1 MTARSH
7 ADSTRSGLLAPDQPA
22 VTDQIRLALPGLSP
36 SMTLVAKRVLDDPEG
51 VASLSAAQLAA
62 EVGVS
67 QPTVTRFCQA
77 IGLTSYQA
85 LLLHIAQES
94 GRTQE
99 PRWSSAGY
107 EEISP
112 EDDLEHVIQVM
123 TSVDVDAMQFAARSL
138 DRDALEQAAAAVADA
153 RIVDVYGAGASAV
166 VANELELRML
176 GIGVQIR
183 AWTALHSALSSAAL
197 RRPGDVALAISA
209 SGRTREV
216 HDALA
221 EAKSRGALTIAVT
234 GDSNSP
240 LARLADVHLTAIGRE
255 MPYRTASFAARHAQ
269 LLVLDILYTRA
280 AQRNPQRSAETLAAR
295 AHIPAVHSLRGTHR
309 AGNEAHA

>member
-1 MTARSH
+1 MTARPHSEPL
-7 ADSTRSGLLAPDQPA
+7 RSGLLAPDQPA

-36 SMTLVAKRVLDDPEG
+36 SMARVAKRVLDDPEG

-77 IGLTSYQA
+77 LGLTSYQA
-85 LLLHIAQES
+85 LLLHIAQEA
-94 GRTQE
+94 GRSRE

-107 EEISP
+107 EEIGP
-112 EDDLEHVIQVM
+112 DDDLEHVIQVM

-138 DRDALEQAAAAVADA
+138 DREALEAAATAVAEA
-153 RIVDVYGAGASAV
+153 RTVDVYGAGASAV
-166 VANELELRML
+166 VANELELRLL

-183 AWTALHSALSSAAL
+183 AWTALHSALSSASV

-234 GDSNSP
+234 GDANSP
-240 LARLADVHLTAIGRE
+240 IARLADIHLTAIGRE

-295 AHIPAVHSLRGTHR
+295 QHIAAWHALRSNHR
-309 AGNEAHA
+309 PGSESHV

>member
-1 MTARSH
+1 MTTRSH
-7 ADSTRSGLLAPDQPA
+7 SDSTRGGLLTADQPA
-22 VTDQIRLALPGLSP
+22 VTDQIRLALPGLSR
-36 SMTLVAKRVLDDPEG
+36 SMTLVAKRILDDPEG

-77 IGLTSYQA
+77 IGLGSYQA

-94 GRTQE
+94 GRAQE

-112 EDDLEHVIQVM
+112 DDDLEHVIHVM

-138 DRDALEQAAAAVADA
+138 DREALEQAAAAVADA
-153 RIVDVYGAGASAV
+153 RNVDVYGAGASAV

-216 HDALA
+216 YDALA

-234 GDSNSP
+234 GDANSP
-240 LARLADVHLTAIGRE
+240 LGRLADIHLTAIGRE

-295 AHIPAVHSLRGTHR
+295 AHIPAAHALRGTPR
-309 AGNEAHA
+309 SGSETPA